1 MEQCMTGPTVSPT
14 LVSTQAGLTYRVGT
28 HLITLKARAA
38 ETNGVYSLFETQTPQ
53 GQGVRLYRQRYEDE
67 AFWVLNGHYTF
78 LLGSEQVNLS
88 AGDYLYVPRGTV
100 HAYTNRGSGAAHLLV
115 LVTPGGIRERFL
127 ADVADRSET
136 RAGMPPLA
144 GCDLERLRSRAARY
158 GIEILPSP
166 RIEPAA

>member
-1 MEQCMTGPTVSPT
+1 
-14 LVSTQAGLTYRVGT
+14 
-28 HLITLKARAA
+28 
-38 ETNGVYSLFETQTPQ
+38 LFETETAP

-67 AFWVLNGHYTF
+67 AFWVLSGQYTF
-78 LLGSEQVNLS
+78 LLGSQEVTLKV
-88 AGDYLYVPRGTV
+88 GDYLYVPRGTV
-100 HAYTNRGSGAAHLLV
+100 HAYTNRDSGPATLLV

-136 RAGMPPLA
+136 RARMPPPA
-144 GCDLERLRSRAARY
+144 GCDLERLRRRAARY